1 MTNKKNISN
10 VDPEFGVDSRY
21 KTNNEREQES
31 IALMQARL
39 DRMKNLSNEQI
50 LRAKLLQLKLKMENY
65 LKEPVYDNQNHFS
78 KFLETYV
85 DVIYSKRSDFAKDIN
100 ITANFLSKIIN
111 NHREPKEEFMLK
123 LMIHSEKVFEKVG
136 EFHNKTWYQI
146 YFHEKLCYTMSSL
159 DKWRPEIEK
168 QIKLKELIAK

>member
-146 YFHEKLCYTMSSL
+146 YFHEKLCDTMSSL